1 MWNLDL
7 NLSMQSANAIECI
20 KDDGVEQQPPTF
32 EVPTIKS
39 RGGGDL
45 GGGGGGLG
53 ECTCASGKKNWG
65 GRGRLKR
72 GDGGSSARRRRRRR
86 RRIVAVVVV
95 PREGLP
101 DRAVA
106 PAAATTRDGH
116 EYHGDGDASS
126 VARDADAV
134 VDVDADVDVDVVAA
148 LVVEERR
155 RCGAAGVRGSQED
168 ARCREGT
175 VGQGSAHRVSRRDD
189 TEHIVVLLGRR
200 RDGDDAEEWEE
211 EE

>member
-1 MWNLDL
+1 M
-7 NLSMQSANAIECI
+7 
-20 KDDGVEQQPPTF
+20 G
-32 EVPTIKS
+32 
-39 RGGGDL
+39 
-45 GGGGGGLG
+45 
-53 ECTCASGKKNWG
+53 G

-126 VARDADAV
+126 VARDADADADV
-134 VDVDADVDVDVVAA
+134 DVDVDADVDVLAA
-148 LVVEERR
+148 PVVEERR

-200 RDGDDAEEWEE
+200 RDGGDAEEWEE